1 MKVAVG
7 AIIAAQ
13 FVAALMIEALSGFR
27 YSPPWL
33 FYLLGASGMIL
44 LSLAGLT
51 FFWLAQLERAKV
63 MNKREVVL
71 ARLKSSDLPFI
82 YWSVAAQFCLLGWLK
97 AAMPFS
103 VGFQADQLLADA
115 DAWIFFGTDPWRLVQ
130 WLPPTLIDTAY
141 VTWAQ
146 STLFM
151 MAILPLFPK
160 SQKRDRA
167 MISFFLVVSA
177 SAILQYALPSAGPI
191 FYERLGFGDRFADL
205 PSRPWATVT
214 ADYLWANYE
223 DNGSRVGAGISAFPS
238 LHVAGAAWVAVVV
251 SSYSRK
257 LAPLAWAYFMLI
269 LTGSVFLGWHYA
281 LDGIAGLVIA
291 LLVYRLVSPNPRSAS
306 KLGLATG
313 IGD

>member
-1 MKVAVG
+1 MKVAVS

-13 FVAALMIEALSGFR
+13 FVAALLIEAISGFR

-33 FYLLGASGMIL
+33 FYLLGASGMIV

-51 FFWLAQLERAKV
+51 FFWLSQLERAKV
-63 MNKREVVL
+63 MNKREIVL

-82 YWSVAAQFCLLGWLK
+82 YWAVAAQFCLLGWLK
-97 AAMPFS
+97 AALPFS

-115 DAWIFFGTDPWRLVQ
+115 DAWIFFGSDPWRLVQ
-130 WLPPTLIDTAY
+130 WLPPILIDTAY

-191 FYERLGFGDRFADL
+191 FYERLGIGDRFADL

-214 ADYLWANYE
+214 SDYLWANYL

-238 LHVAGAAWVAVVV
+238 LHVAGAAWVAAIIT
-251 SSYSRK
+251 SYSRK
-257 LAPLAWAYFMLI
+257 LAPVAWAYFGLI
-269 LTGSVFLGWHYA
+269 LLGSVYLGWHYA

-291 LLVYRLVSPNPRSAS
+291 LVMYRVVSLSHGREGKLQPAS
-306 KLGLATG
+306 GF
-313 IGD
+313 GD

>member
-1 MKVAVG
+1 MKVAVSV
-7 AIIAAQ
+7 IIAVQ

-27 YSPPWL
+27 YSPPLL
-33 FYLLGASGMIL
+33 FYLACASGMIL
-44 LSLAGLT
+44 LSLSGLT
-51 FFWLAQLERAKV
+51 FFWLSQLERAKV
-63 MNKREVVL
+63 VNKREIVI

-82 YWSVAAQFCLLGWLK
+82 YWAVAAQFCLLGWLK

-103 VGFQADQLLADA
+103 VGFQADQILADA
-115 DAWIFFGTDPWRLVQ
+115 DAWLFFGNDPWRLVQ
-130 WLPPTLIDTAY
+130 WLPPTLIDWAY

-205 PSRPWATVT
+205 PSRPWATIT
-214 ADYLWANYE
+214 ADYLWANYL

-238 LHVAGAAWVAVVV
+238 LHVAGAAWVATVVTGF
-251 SSYSRK
+251 SRK
-257 LAPLAWAYFMLI
+257 LAPLAWAYFVLI
-269 LTGSVFLGWHYA
+269 LMGSVFLGWHYA

-291 LLVYRLVSPNPRSAS
+291 LIMYRLVSIRPARNAG
-306 KLGLATG
+306 LGIAARG
-313 IGD
+313 

>member
-1 MKVAVG
+1 MKVAVS

-13 FVAALMIEALSGFR
+13 FVAALLIEAFSGFR

-33 FYLLGASGMIL
+33 FYLFGATGMIA

-51 FFWLAQLERAKV
+51 FFWLSQLERAKV
-63 MNKREVVL
+63 MNKREIVL

-82 YWSVAAQFCLLGWLK
+82 YWAVAAQFCLLGWLK

-103 VGFQADQLLADA
+103 VGFQADQILADA
-115 DAWIFFGTDPWRLVQ
+115 DAWIFGTDPWRLVQ

-160 SQKRDRA
+160 SPKRDRA

-214 ADYLWANYE
+214 ADYLWANYL
-223 DNGSRVGAGISAFPS
+223 DSGSRVGAGISAFPS
-238 LHVAGAAWVAVVV
+238 LHVAGAAWVASVV

-257 LAPLAWAYFMLI
+257 LAPVAWAYFLLMLM
-269 LTGSVFLGWHYA
+269 GSVFLGWHYA
-281 LDGIAGLVIA
+281 LDGIAGLAIA
-291 LLVYRLVSPNPRSAS
+291 LLMYRLVSWSPRGQA

>member
-1 MKVAVG
+1 MRIAVS

-13 FVAALMIEALSGFR
+13 FVAALLIEAASGFR

-33 FYLLGASGMIL
+33 FYLLGASGMIV
-44 LSLAGLT
+44 LSLSGLT

-82 YWSVAAQFCLLGWLK
+82 YWAVAAQFCLLGWLK

-115 DAWIFFGTDPWRLVQ
+115 DAWLFFGTDPWRIVQ
-130 WLPPTLIDTAY
+130 WLPPTLIDWAY

-177 SAILQYALPSAGPI
+177 SAILQYVLPSAGPI

-205 PSRPWATVT
+205 PSRPWATIT
-214 ADYLWANYE
+214 ADYLWANYM

-238 LHVAGAAWVAVVV
+238 LHVAGAAWVAAVV
-251 SSYSRK
+251 SSFSRK
-257 LAPLAWAYFMLI
+257 LAPVAWAYFTVI
-269 LTGSVFLGWHYA
+269 LMGSVFLGWHYA

-291 LLVYRLVSPNPRSAS
+291 LIMYRLVSLNAKREARLEPVV
-306 KLGLATG
+306 GLS
-313 IGD
+313 D

>member
-1 MKVAVG
+1 MKAAVS

-13 FVAALMIEALSGFR
+13 LIAALMIEGLSGFR

-33 FYLLGASGMIL
+33 FYLLGASGMIV
-44 LSLAGLT
+44 LSLSGQT
-51 FFWLAQLERAKV
+51 FFWLAHLERVKV
-63 MNKREVVL
+63 LNKREIVL
-71 ARLKSSDLPFI
+71 ARLKSSDLPFV
-82 YWSVAAQFCLLGWLK
+82 YWAVAAQFCLLGWLK

-146 STLFM
+146 STLFL
-151 MAILPLFPK
+151 MAVLPLFPK
-160 SQKRDRA
+160 TQQRDRA
-167 MISFFLVVSA
+167 ILSFFLVVSA

-214 ADYLWANYE
+214 ADYLWANYL

-238 LHVAGAAWVAVVV
+238 LHVAGAAWVAAVV
-251 SSYSRK
+251 SSYSKK
-257 LAPLAWAYFMLI
+257 LAPVAWAYFLLI
-269 LTGSVFLGWHYA
+269 LMGSVFLGWHYA

-291 LLVYRLVSPNPRSAS
+291 LVMYRLVSINAKREAKQAPIV
-306 KLGLATG
+306 GL
-313 IGD
+313 IN

>member
-1 MKVAVG
+1 MKVAIS
-7 AIIAAQ
+7 AIIAVQ

-27 YSPPWL
+27 YSPPLL
-33 FYLLGASGMIL
+33 FYLVCASGMIL
-44 LSLAGLT
+44 LSLSGLT
-51 FFWLAQLERAKV
+51 FFWLSQLERAKV
-63 MNKREVVL
+63 ANKRDIVI
-71 ARLKSSDLPFI
+71 ARLKGSDLPFI
-82 YWSVAAQFCLLGWLK
+82 YWAVAAQFCLLGWLK

-115 DAWIFFGTDPWRLVQ
+115 DAWLFFSNDTWRLVQ
-130 WLPPTLIDTAY
+130 WLPPTLIDWAY

-151 MAILPLFPK
+151 MAVLPLFPK

-205 PSRPWATVT
+205 PSRPWATIT
-214 ADYLWANYE
+214 ADYLWANYL

-238 LHVAGAAWVAVVV
+238 LHVAGAAWVAAVV

-257 LAPLAWAYFMLI
+257 LVPVAWAYFLLI
-269 LTGSVFLGWHYA
+269 LMGSVFLGWHYA

-291 LLVYRLVSPNPRSAS
+291 LLMYRLVSLTPGRTA
-306 KLGLATG
+306 KLGVAARG
-313 IGD
+313 

>member
-1 MKVAVG
+1 MKVAVS

-13 FVAALMIEALSGFR
+13 FVAALLIEAFSGFR

-33 FYLLGASGMIL
+33 FYLLGASGMIV

-51 FFWLAQLERAKV
+51 FFWLSQLERAKV
-63 MNKREVVL
+63 MNKREIVL

-82 YWSVAAQFCLLGWLK
+82 YWAVAAQFCLLGWLK

-151 MAILPLFPK
+151 MAVLPLFPK
-160 SQKRDRA
+160 SPKRDRA

-205 PSRPWATVT
+205 PSRPWATIT
-214 ADYLWANYE
+214 SDYLWANYL

-238 LHVAGAAWVAVVV
+238 LHVAGAAWVAAVVT
-251 SSYSRK
+251 SFSRK
-257 LAPLAWAYFMLI
+257 LGPVAWAYFGLI
-269 LTGSVFLGWHYA
+269 LLGSVYLGWHYA

-291 LLVYRLVSPNPRSAS
+291 LVMYRVVSLSNGREAKLQPAS
-306 KLGLATG
+306 GF
-313 IGD
+313 GD